1 MDSKEPDAQA
11 AHEFT
16 LTAVLP
22 ALAGANMIYGV
33 GMLDSGMTWDYAQAV
48 MQNEM
53 VRMIVKAVE
62 GIPISDELMALDVI
76 EAVGPE
82 GEYITHPHTYDN
94 MKQQSQVELFDR
106 NTREAWEAERSQKI
120 LWTNPMQRHFTF
132 WKTTRPN
139 RCPTRSR
146 NSLNEIFA
154 EAEERHRH

>member
-22 ALAGANMIYGV
+22 ALAGANMIYGL

-62 GIPISDELMALDVI
+62 GLPINDELMALDVI
-76 EAVGPE
+76 ESVGPG
-82 GEYITHPHTYDN
+82 GEYITHPHTYAH
-94 MKQQSQVELFDR
+94 MKQQSQVDLFDR
-106 NTREAWEAERSQKI
+106 NTRDAWEAAGSKNIVDASYEKALDIIKNHTPEPLPDSHRA
-120 LWTNPMQRHFTF
+120 
-132 WKTTRPN
+132 
-139 RCPTRSR
+139 
-146 NSLNEIFA
+146 SLNEIFK
-154 EAEERHRH
+154 EAEERHGH